1 MRDNDTAQ
9 LAWQAWRALSPTPP
23 VMTLQESLQAVPAD
37 RWPGPDDWTGA
48 AQAYGVCNLRRQ
60 AISFVAPSQP
70 PLSALNFEQ
79 RIHDRGEVE
88 TRAACWHDAF
98 HACAWLGFPLTKARI
113 NALHVAHGADASPNL
128 RGAVRNMLTLL
139 DEGGLLV
146 VSRSLELLDLVRGF
160 RWHELFWQQR
170 AAVRESMDFIILG
183 HALYERTLTMEYGA
197 TGRALLFAA
206 DDNYFASGMAARL
219 RWLDAQVAALLDNGA
234 RLAACTVLQPV
245 PINGIPGWNADNEIE
260 DYYRD
265 QRQFSPGRRQ
275 AA

>member
-1 MRDNDTAQ
+1 MRAPHTLQ
-9 LAWQAWRALSPTPP
+9 LSWQSWRALPPAPP
-23 VMTLQESLQAVPAD
+23 VMPLEVTLQGLPAH
-37 RWPGPDDWTGA
+37 RWPTPDDWSGA
-48 AQAYGVCNLRRQ
+48 AGVAAVCNLRGQ
-60 AISFVAPSQP
+60 AIAFVPPSQP
-70 PLSALNFEQ
+70 PPSALHFEQ

-146 VSRSLELLDLVRGF
+146 VSRSPELLDLVRGF
-160 RWHELFWQQR
+160 LWHDLFWQHR
-170 AAVRESMDFIILG
+170 AAARASMDFIILG

-197 TGRALLFAA
+197 TGRALLFAG

-219 RWLDAQVAALLDNGA
+219 RWLDAQVAALLDDPV
-234 RLAACTVLQPV
+234 RLAATTVLQPV
-245 PINGIPGWNADNEIE
+245 PINGIPGWNADNEVE
-260 DYYRD
+260 AYYRD
-265 QRQFSPGRRQ
+265 PRQFSPGRRQ